1 MVIRIVFNLMQ
12 ILVVMGLSPLAI
24 GVLNRLK
31 EIIQS
36 KRGPSILQPYRD
48 VWKLFGK
55 DEVVSEESSWIFR
68 VTPYIV
74 FVTPMFV
81 ALLIPV
87 LTSYPLFWAFMADMV
102 GAGSNNETRGN
113 RNVSIGHLP
122 QVRPLATNRSDVP
135 FTHFSEPN
143 DVLIPLFH
151 H

>member
-81 ALLIPV
+81 ALEV
-87 LTSYPLFWAFMADMV
+87 L
-102 GAGSNNETRGN
+102 
-113 RNVSIGHLP
+113 SIG
-122 QVRPLATNRSDVP
+122 V
-135 FTHFSEPN
+135 
-143 DVLIPLFH
+143 
-151 H
+151 